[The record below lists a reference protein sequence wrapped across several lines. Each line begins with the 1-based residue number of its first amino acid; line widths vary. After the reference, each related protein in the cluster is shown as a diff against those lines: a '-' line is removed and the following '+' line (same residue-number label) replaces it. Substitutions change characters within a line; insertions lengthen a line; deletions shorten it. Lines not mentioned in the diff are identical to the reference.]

1 MLEENPGG
9 AVLLDCVSN
18 MVTNLMLDAEPD
30 YDALSQ
36 ARVEEIE
43 RDVTVEFDR
52 LMDTLHRQGR
62 RAVIVTNEVGLGVD
76 RPIPAGPGVRRYIRA
91 GQSRGWPPAATRCIC
106 LPVACRCGSSE
117 AAREDNGCR
126 MKIFGGYEHG
136 LQTPLTPFATIS
148 GRSSSA
154 RTVSSITC

>member
-52 LMDTLHRQGR
+52 LMDTLHRQG
-62 RAVIVTNEVGLGVD
+62 
-76 RPIPAGPGVRRYIRA
+76 
-91 GQSRGWPPAATRCIC
+91 
-106 LPVACRCGSSE
+106 
-117 AAREDNGCR
+117 
-126 MKIFGGYEHG
+126 GG
-136 LQTPLTPFATIS
+136 
-148 GRSSSA
+148 R
-154 RTVSSITC
+154 